1 MAVAADVG
9 PGIAPNSA
17 WAGEEVD
24 PTGSSRAG
32 CWAYAGVVW
41 EWELEG
47 ACGDGLNAA
56 ELPVIGV
63 LLTSGVAD
71 EPAAGGDEKSSLASV
86 PGVVVLLLPGF
97 TPKAPG
103 VSNVVPG
110 VIVEPYVAPEGEGV
124 YALLCAGV
132 EGVATV

>member
-1 MAVAADVG
+1 M
-9 PGIAPNSA
+9 
-17 WAGEEVD
+17 
-24 PTGSSRAG
+24 
-32 CWAYAGVVW
+32 
-41 EWELEG
+41 EG

-86 PGVVVLLLPGF
+86 PGMALLLLGF

-110 VIVEPYVAPEGEGV
+110 IIVEPYVAPEGEGV